1 MGACYGDDVER
12 SCPKPSCE
20 LELKGVI
27 SLPTDLTERTIESKR
42 VYEGRVVNLRVDTVM
57 LPDGRISTREI
68 VEHRG
73 AVAIVPMLSENK
85 VILIKQF
92 RKPANE
98 DLLEIPAGTLAEGE
112 TPIECAKRELVEEI
126 GYSAGKFEELFS
138 IYLAPG
144 YSTEKLHVFLASEL
158 KPEERKLDEE
168 EFIEVVEMTLD
179 EAISQIEAGAIK
191 DAKTICGL
199 LLTWYRLHRGSKLKA
214 GGSSGS

>member
-1 MGACYGDDVER
+1 
-12 SCPKPSCE
+12 
-20 LELKGVI
+20 
-27 SLPTDLTERTIESKR
+27 
-42 VYEGRVVNLRVDTVM
+42 M

>member
-1 MGACYGDDVER
+1 M
-12 SCPKPSCE
+12 
-20 LELKGVI
+20 
-27 SLPTDLTERTIESKR
+27 PTDLTERTIESKR